1 MAPDTLTPN
10 APDMTV
16 APPSAPMLGVTPS
29 TSTTPSPTEPD
40 DDIQDP
46 VVPETTV
53 QALTGATIPSTP
65 ALSDHNDPLLQGFL
79 QVVYT
84 HLKRQMDDYYS
95 DLKSRL
101 GAIDTEH
108 LRLCAT
114 LEQVTRIAKDGIEKA
129 SQHSEHAAYQW
140 SDALLKL
147 VQEGIQLRHAPY
159 EATLERQDPTTG
171 ISFTITVRKQ
181 DSDAL
186 IDEVSAIEGWL
197 TERRSPAH

>member
-16 APPSAPMLGVTPS
+16 APPSAPMLGVTP
-29 TSTTPSPTEPD
+29 TTPTTPSPAEP

-65 ALSDHNDPLLQGFL
+65 ALPGHNDPMLQGFL
-79 QVVYT
+79 QAVYA
-84 HLKRQMDDYYS
+84 HLKHQFDDYYS
-95 DLKSRL
+95 DLKARIL
-101 GAIDTEH
+101 AIDTEH

-129 SQHSEHAAYQW
+129 SQHNEHAQYQW

-147 VQEGIQLRHAPY
+147 VQEGIQLRQAPY

-171 ISFTITVRKQ
+171 ISLTITVRKQ

-197 TERRSPAH
+197 TAHSNPAH